1 MRAIPP
7 TLDPAVVSEID
18 ERLILVASEHGV
30 RTPWAIESGSRAW
43 GFPSP
48 DSDYDCRFLYVR
60 PADDYLSLWP
70 VRDVIETPLDR
81 VFDVNGWDLAK
92 AVKLIARGN
101 AAALEWL
108 RSPIVYAGDP
118 AFRDRLLGLAEE
130 IVARELIERHYLHVG
145 RQQLASG
152 VSLKRFFYA
161 LRPAAALR
169 WLTDHPESALP
180 PMDLP
185 TLIADSSVGAA
196 VADAVTELIAAKA
209 VTRELGDGARPAVL
223 LRFAEEEFARAEL
236 RDSTYVDPE
245 NGPRWSAVRARADAW
260 FRDELRA
267 EGGRDR

>member
-1 MRAIPP
+1 MRAVPP
-7 TLDPAVVSEID
+7 SLDPTVVSGID
-18 ERLILVASEHGV
+18 ARLALVASDHGV
-30 RTPWAIESGSRAW
+30 RIPWAVESGSRAW

-60 PADDYLSLWP
+60 PSDDYLSLWP

-108 RSPIVYAGDP
+108 RSPIVYSGDP

-145 RQQLASG
+145 RQHLASG
-152 VSLKRFFYA
+152 TSLKRFFYA

-169 WLTDHPESALP
+169 WLADHPEPALP

-185 TLIADSSVGAA
+185 TLIADSSVGADI
-196 VADAVTELIAAKA
+196 ADAAAELIAAKA
-209 VTRELGDGARPAVL
+209 VTRELGDGARPAAL
-223 LRFAEEEFARAEL
+223 LRFAEEEFARAEQ
-236 RDSTYVDPE
+236 RDAAFVDPE
-245 NGPRWSAVRARADAW
+245 NGPRWSAARDRADEW

-267 EGGRDR
+267 AS